1 MTRQFQSPVR
11 LIPRRSRRV
20 RPPHTLSFTC
30 FHLVAVPGP
39 EPGAGAYAVIEMCD
53 PTMAMSHLAII
64 PRSF

>member
-1 MTRQFQSPVR
+1 MTRQLQSPAR

-30 FHLVAVPGP
+30 FHLVAIAEP
-39 EPGAGAYAVIEMCD
+39 EPGEGPYAAIEMCD
-53 PTMAMSHLAII
+53 PTMAMSHLAVV